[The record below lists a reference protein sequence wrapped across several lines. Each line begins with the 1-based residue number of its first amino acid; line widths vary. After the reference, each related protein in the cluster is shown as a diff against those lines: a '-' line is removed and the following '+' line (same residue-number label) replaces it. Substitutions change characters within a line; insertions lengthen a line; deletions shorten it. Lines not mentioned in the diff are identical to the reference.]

1 MAFVKTVT
9 WLKECKKLRELTFAE
24 FSGASGLVTSI
35 LSENCIHLT
44 SLEYESHG
52 FPDTENFLPALASQ
66 TSLQFLCLK
75 EADCTG
81 DYETTKRIDILVEC
95 LSNLVN
101 LKELHTSKMSDN
113 FSNLHIVQLANNLP
127 KLEVWSTSGCKLT
140 DRIWDAVASLRSL
153 RTLDFGAQTIFTVNG
168 ILDFIEKLGPGNRG
182 LFLNVRNS
190 KKDFST
196 DRQMLIQ
203 EMIDRKV
210 GGEFDFCY
218 ERGICS
224 HHWCKS

>member
-1 MAFVKTVT
+1 MAFLETVA
-9 WLKECKKLRELTFAE
+9 WLKECKKLRDLTFAE
-24 FSGASGLVTSI
+24 FSGASGLLTSI
-35 LSENCIHLT
+35 LSENSIRLT
-44 SLEYESHG
+44 SLEYESRG

-81 DYETTKRIDILVEC
+81 DYETTKTTNILVEC

-101 LKELHTSKMSDN
+101 LKELHTSKMFDN
-113 FSNLHIVQLANNLP
+113 FSNLHIVQLASSLP
-127 KLEVWSTSGCKLT
+127 KLEVWSTSGCELT
-140 DRIWDAVASLRSL
+140 DYIWDEVASLRSL

-190 KKDFST
+190 KKNFS
-196 DRQMLIQ
+196 REKQML
-203 EMIDRKV
+203 MIDRKV

-218 ERGICS
+218 DRGICS
-224 HHWCKS
+224 HR